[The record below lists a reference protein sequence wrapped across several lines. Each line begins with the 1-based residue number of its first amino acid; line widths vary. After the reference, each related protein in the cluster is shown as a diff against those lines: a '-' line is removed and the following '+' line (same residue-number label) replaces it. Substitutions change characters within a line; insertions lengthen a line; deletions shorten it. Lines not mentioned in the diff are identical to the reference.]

1 MLFIISL
8 TFNYSIICNNN
19 SIICAK
25 KLSIEGEC
33 MKLATKILWAL
44 ALGAIVGVV
53 LNLTAPDF
61 FIKADSFLFTPLG
74 TIFLNL
80 IKMLIVPL
88 VFFSITV
95 GVANIGDPKALGRMG
110 SKTMIFFLA
119 TTAVAISIGIALGLI
134 FQPGAGGNFD
144 VTDASYEAKEAP
156 PVSETLLSIIPVNPI
171 QSMANGDMLPII
183 FFAIFIGLG
192 ISYLGTKVTLIRNFV
207 EQANELMMFLVTL
220 VMKFAPY
227 GTFGLIASAV
237 GKQGLDALKAMF
249 MYMVIVIAALFLHSI
264 VVYGGAL
271 KLLAK
276 RNPITV
282 IKAYLPAL
290 TVAFSTSSSS
300 ATLPVSMEVAQN
312 KLNVPKGISSFV
324 QPLGATIN
332 MDGTAIMQ
340 GVATIFIA
348 QVYGVDLTFAQ
359 LLTVILTAVLASIGT
374 AAVPGAGMIML
385 AMVLESVGLPV
396 EGIALIIGVDR
407 LLDMTRTAVNCLGD
421 LTCALYVTES
431 EKNREDKKTMA

>member
-1 MLFIISL
+1 
-8 TFNYSIICNNN
+8 
-19 SIICAK
+19 
-25 KLSIEGEC
+25 

-44 ALGAIVGVV
+44 GLGAIVGIG
-53 LNLTAPDF
+53 LNLAAPSFFTTADQF
-61 FIKADSFLFTPLG
+61 FFTPLG

-88 VFFSITV
+88 VFFSIVV

-110 SKTMIFFLA
+110 SKAMLFFLT
-119 TTAVAISIGIALGLI
+119 TTAIAITIGIALAVI
-134 FQPGAGGNFD
+134 FQPGNKGEFD
-144 VTDASYEAKEAP
+144 VQETSYEAADAP
-156 PVSETLLSIIPVNPI
+156 PVSETLLGIIPANPI
-171 QSMANGDMLPII
+171 ASMASGDMLQII

-192 ISYLGTKVTLIRNFV
+192 ISYLGSKVDLVKRFMD
-207 EQANELMMFLVTL
+207 QGNELMMFLVTL

-227 GTFGLIASAV
+227 GTFALIASAV
-237 GKQGLDALKAMF
+237 GKQGFDALQAMF
-249 MYMVIVIAALFLHSI
+249 WYMMVVFLALLIHFV
-264 VVYGGAL
+264 VVYGSAL
-271 KLLAK
+271 KVLAK
-276 RNPITV
+276 RKPMDV
-282 IKAYLPAL
+282 LKAYIPAM

-348 QVYGVDLTFAQ
+348 QVYGVDLSFSQ
-359 LLTVILTAVLASIGT
+359 MLIVVMTAVLASIGT

-396 EGIALIIGVDR
+396 EGIALIIGIDR
-407 LLDMTRTAVNCLGD
+407 LLDMTRTMVNCFGD
-421 LTCALYVTES
+421 LTCALYITES
-431 EKNREDKKTMA
+431 EKDKEKTAVAE